1 MNDIINFLSELSA
14 NNNREWFDSQR
25 EWYQQCRKTFEAFTD
40 ELIAGIQHFDPGIGP
55 LKAKDCV
62 FRIFRDTRF
71 SNDKTPYKANM
82 GAFISRGG
90 RKSPYSGYYIHLEPE
105 GKSFAGGGLYMPPS
119 ENLKKVRQEIFYNID
134 EFKAILQAK
143 DFKKHF
149 DTLDKMGDELKKAPQ
164 GYPPEWPDID
174 LLKLKHY
181 VVGEYLKDKEM
192 SSGKVKETALAAF
205 KAMHPLVA
213 FTNRAL
219 GMEM

>member
-1 MNDIINFLSELSA
+1 MKDILSFLSGLSA
-14 NNNREWFDSQR
+14 NNNRDWFDSHR
-25 EWYQQCRKTFEAFTD
+25 DLYQQCRKNFESFTE
-40 ELIAGIQHFDPGIGP
+40 ELIAGIQHFDPGIGAI
-55 LKAKDCV
+55 KAKDCV

-71 SNDKTPYKANM
+71 SNDKTPYKTNM
-82 GAFISRGG
+82 GAFIARGG

-119 ENLKKVRQEIFYNID
+119 ESLKKVRQEIFYNIN
-134 EFKAILQAK
+134 EFKAILQDK
-143 DFKKHF
+143 EFRRHF

-164 GYPPEWPDID
+164 GYPPDWPDIE

-181 VVGEYLKDKEM
+181 VVGEYLKDGDLTNDKF
-192 SSGKVKETALAAF
+192 KDKALASF
-205 KAMHPLVA
+205 KAMHPLVS